1 MPRTA
6 CDVCY
11 NKKEKCVFDGDST
24 FCKFCVAHK
33 QPCRLTRP
41 ERRMG
46 RPPVVKNLPH
56 GHSGII
62 LGLDI
67 PSSHKPS
74 YPRPQNNKQSIQF
87 QSPRDLGLEQGNL
100 NPLVLLHSSANK
112 HHLLNALTDR
122 QIFYTFH
129 RNFMIGP
136 SFAESFRLSI
146 QTILPCSNIS
156 LLKAY
161 DAVFAVWDDVGQR
174 VKPPEEIDLSE
185 GRDCL
190 KNLVQFGST
199 SDLLNNA
206 SILMLGQILIVYH
219 LFTTCTSAW
228 AINRHAI
235 LSAKKSYSD
244 LLAQPIF
251 DPISI
256 TPILFDTAE
265 SLIRREIPVIQ
276 VPKTDRFIVDRSVG
290 LCWSLLPLLHE
301 LCEVS
306 ERMKTW
312 SSQDL
317 LKQSHERLSEVDDAF
332 TAVERAIRAW
342 EPSAPPTLFEDFTS
356 IEVAAMLTQAR
367 VYRTAAL
374 LLIHRLRYP
383 LGVEDAVARWHA
395 NMICA
400 ELTGFVNLT
409 PEDMRGLPVGLPL
422 LVAMLETRESAS
434 RIIRGLGLFASHPQ
448 HLAALDNFVGLAW
461 AARRGGFQG
470 LWFDLVHVSLQV
482 PIVP

>member
-1 MPRTA
+1 
-6 CDVCY
+6 
-11 NKKEKCVFDGDST
+11 
-24 FCKFCVAHK
+24 
-33 QPCRLTRP
+33 
-41 ERRMG
+41 
-46 RPPVVKNLPH
+46 
-56 GHSGII
+56 
-62 LGLDI
+62 
-67 PSSHKPS
+67 
-74 YPRPQNNKQSIQF
+74 
-87 QSPRDLGLEQGNL
+87 
-100 NPLVLLHSSANK
+100 
-112 HHLLNALTDR
+112 
-122 QIFYTFH
+122 
-129 RNFMIGP
+129 
-136 SFAESFRLSI
+136 
-146 QTILPCSNIS
+146 
-156 LLKAY
+156 
-161 DAVFAVWDDVGQR
+161 
-174 VKPPEEIDLSE
+174 
-185 GRDCL
+185 
-190 KNLVQFGST
+190 
-199 SDLLNNA
+199 
-206 SILMLGQILIVYH
+206 MLGQILIVYH

-290 LCWSLLPLLHE
+290 LCWSFLPLLHE

-306 ERMKTW
+306 ERMKTR

-317 LKQSHERLSEVDDAF
+317 LKQSQERLSEVDDAF

-434 RIIRGLGLFASHPQ
+434 SIIRGLGLFASHPQ

-482 PIVP
+482 PVVP